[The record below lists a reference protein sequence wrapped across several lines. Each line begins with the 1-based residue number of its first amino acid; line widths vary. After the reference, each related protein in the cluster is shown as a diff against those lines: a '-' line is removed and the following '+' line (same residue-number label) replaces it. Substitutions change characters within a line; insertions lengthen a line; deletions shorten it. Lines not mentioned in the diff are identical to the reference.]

1 MNIHST
7 PQFFGTGLPEG
18 NKLPSGGLGMII
30 DKVTDS
36 LNTVQATPGPEGG
49 MGQMMIVNKNANLPD
64 LGPLNGLLQGASSPQ
79 DIVHMI
85 FSDDVLYR
93 IVRLMLTIIVASL
106 MVECG
111 MWYHIKTVVSSY
123 PSLSNILSNSINQCF
138 YVAAFLL
145 FMSMIL
151 LLYAI
156 KKGVD
161 NFDRTTFTYYTSIM
175 FILVIVRI
183 ALQTIATTNISD
195 VFNDPVKISANDP
208 AVVSEIQLKIGFC
221 KSPATPIF
229 IFTTIAWIIAVIFQ
243 GVATFL

>member
-1 MNIHST
+1 
-7 PQFFGTGLPEG
+7 
-18 NKLPSGGLGMII
+18 
-30 DKVTDS
+30 
-36 LNTVQATPGPEGG
+36 
-49 MGQMMIVNKNANLPD
+49 MIVNKNADLPD
-64 LGPLNGLLQGASSPQ
+64 LGALGGLLQGASSPQ
-79 DIVHMI
+79 DVIHMI

-111 MWYHIKTVVSSY
+111 MWYHIRTIAASY
-123 PSLSNILSNSINQCF
+123 PSLSSILNSVNQCF
-138 YVAAFLL
+138 YVSAFLL

-195 VFNDPVKISANDP
+195 VFNDPVKISASDP
-208 AVVSEIQLKIGFC
+208 AVVAEIQLKIGFC

-229 IFTTIAWIIAVIFQ
+229 IFTTIAWIISIIFQ
-243 GVATFL
+243 GVAMFL

>member
-1 MNIHST
+1 
-7 PQFFGTGLPEG
+7 
-18 NKLPSGGLGMII
+18 
-30 DKVTDS
+30 
-36 LNTVQATPGPEGG
+36 
-49 MGQMMIVNKNANLPD
+49 MGQIMMVNKNADLPD

-79 DIVHMI
+79 DIIHII

-111 MWYHIKTVVSSY
+111 MWYHISNIVAGY
-123 PSLSNILSNSINQCF
+123 PSLSGILSSINQCF
-138 YVAAFLL
+138 YVAVFLL

-151 LLYAI
+151 ILYTI

-183 ALQTIATTNISD
+183 ALQTIATTNISK
-195 VFNDPVKISANDP
+195 VFNDPILIASNDP
-208 AVVSEIQLKIGFC
+208 AVVAEIQLKIGFC

-229 IFTTIAWIIAVIFQ
+229 IFTTIAWISSVVFQ